1 MIVLPE
7 RLFGA
12 AAGQRS
18 KAAEERLR
26 GGYLR
31 PQPAGNVPRTI
42 AAIALQI
49 GGVACRVK
57 IAAVLVALTCTSQ
70 IAAAQQTSPYEKHP
84 RATNGNSRT
93 APPIAIPQQIA
104 PPQEAFA
111 SQPEK
116 ETKTPAAPS
125 DCDLRLG
132 KIAAFQQLSALIAPG
147 ECGAPDAVLL
157 ESVILPDQGRV
168 ALAPPATLR
177 CTMAEAVAHW
187 IREDVA
193 PAAAKLGA
201 PPRELENMGSYE
213 CRGRNRVSGATL
225 SEHGRANALDV
236 RGFRLANKVEV
247 VLADPK
253 VPRGFRDAI
262 RTSACARFSTVL
274 GPGADAEHAE
284 HVHLD
289 LIERRNNFK
298 MCQWD
303 VREPAVPAEQAK
315 AQEALIPIDEVPLPI
330 PRPLAADDKLP
341 ISARHSA
348 RRRIE

>member
-1 MIVLPE
+1 
-7 RLFGA
+7 
-12 AAGQRS
+12 
-18 KAAEERLR
+18 
-26 GGYLR
+26 
-31 PQPAGNVPRTI
+31 VPRTI
-42 AAIALQI
+42 AAIVLQI
-49 GGVACRVK
+49 GWVACRLK
-57 IAAVLVALTCTSQ
+57 IALVFAVLICTSQVCTSQ
-70 IAAAQQTSPYEKHP
+70 IAAAQQSSQSEERP
-84 RATNGNSRT
+84 RAAHRHAGTERPT
-93 APPIAIPQQIA
+93 AIPQQTG

-116 ETKTPAAPS
+116 ENKTPAGPS

-157 ESVILPDQGRV
+157 EGVILPDQGRV
-168 ALAPPATLR
+168 AIAPPATLR
-177 CTMAEAVAHW
+177 CTMAEAVAQW

-253 VPRGFRDAI
+253 VPKGFRDAI

-274 GPGADAEHAE
+274 GPGSDAEHAE

-303 VREPAVPAEQAK
+303 VREPAAPSEQTK
-315 AQEALIPIDEVPLPI
+315 AQEALIPIDEVPLPL
-330 PRPLAADDKLP
+330 PRPLAADYKAP
-341 ISARHSA
+341 ESARHSG

>member
-1 MIVLPE
+1 M
-7 RLFGA
+7 A
-12 AAGQRS
+12 ARNWGQ
-18 KAAEERLR
+18 
-26 GGYLR
+26 GYPP
-31 PQPAGNVPRTI
+31 PQPAGNVPRII

-49 GGVACRVK
+49 GRVACRVK
-57 IAAVLVALTCTSQ
+57 IAPIFVALICTSQICISQ
-70 IAAAQQTSPYEKHP
+70 IAAAQQNSPYDKRP
-84 RATNGNSRT
+84 NAARRYGRSTQPT
-93 APPIAIPQQIA
+93 AIPQQTA

-116 ETKTPAAPS
+116 RNETPASPS
-125 DCDLRLG
+125 DCDQRLG
-132 KIAAFQQLSALIAPG
+132 KIAAFQQLPALIAPG

-168 ALAPPATLR
+168 AIAPPATLR
-177 CTMAEAVAHW
+177 CTMAEAVARW

-193 PAAAKLGA
+193 PAAAGLGS

-236 RGFRLANKVEV
+236 RGFKLANKQIV

-253 VPRGFRDAI
+253 VPRDFRDAI

-274 GPGADAEHAE
+274 GPGSDAEHAE

-303 VREPAVPAEQAK
+303 VHEPPAPAEEAK
-315 AQEALIPIDEVPLPI
+315 AQSAPIPIDEVPLPV
-330 PRPLAADDKLP
+330 PRPLAADAPGDERQK
-341 ISARHSA
+341 A
-348 RRRIE
+348 RRRRQL